1 MQHVHH
7 GNSWQEHIDIIR
19 KLIITNHDCVPTNF
33 NSFPWREAWLV
44 MPQHTVRTQWNAA
57 AIRKHCAESHHWL
70 YICPS
75 EDTIG
80 GRPVTNDEKIAIM
93 TKTKGSRNEM
103 GHGGLMKE
111 VELAIGAPVMVTL
124 NILTDL
130 DVANGVRGMIEGIVF
145 DECERLTIT
154 KEDHSI
160 QLLYPLQYVLVKLDR
175 TKAPSLEGLPQN
187 VIPVEPVRKTFM
199 INKCGVKMTVN

>member
-1 MQHVHH
+1 MLLQHVCH
-7 GNSWQEHIDIIR
+7 GNCWQEHIDIIR
-19 KLIITNHDCVPTNF
+19 KLIIMNPDCPPTNF

-57 AIRKHCAESHHWL
+57 AIQKHSAEAHHRL

-80 GRPVTNDEKIAIM
+80 GWPVTNDEKIAIM

-111 VELAIGAPVMVTL
+111 VELAIGAPVMVNL

-130 DVANGVRGMIEGIVF
+130 DVANGVRGTIEGIVL
-145 DECERLTIT
+145 DECERLTST

-160 QLLYPLQYVLVKLDR
+160 QLLYPPQYVLVKL
-175 TKAPSLEGLPQN
+175 N
-187 VIPVEPVRKTFM
+187 
-199 INKCGVKMTVN
+199 